1 MKWVLGAACALL
13 MVVPIG
19 VAAGRQA
26 PQKVTYDTFCSLPDE
41 AKRAAFNTATPE
53 EKAAVMKTHV
63 ERWRG
68 ANKSRLSAPQ
78 LALLDQMVAVITPE
92 SYTPGPGREA
102 AQNRMRALEPKL
114 AELFS
119 PDDIQA
125 AMQPSGPCLPKGK

>member
-1 MKWVLGAACALL
+1 MARL
-13 MVVPIG
+13 
-19 VAAGRQA
+19 R
-26 PQKVTYDTFCSLPDE
+26 LP
-41 AKRAAFNTATPE
+41 RF
-53 EKAAVMKTHV
+53 
-63 ERWRG
+63 RRG
-68 ANKSRLSAPQ
+68 KPRCPDDPMANNSRLSAPQ